1 MENEL
6 IFENLINNKVA
17 KCLRWADLYRGA
29 SVIVNNIHDAR
40 KVGKVE
46 MCLLIALDKLR
57 QERTGSA
64 KATIEECYEKL
75 GSNASFNTIDDIITI
90 LSEKNI
96 IA

>member
-6 IFENLINNKVA
+6 IFEHLINNKVS
-17 KCLRWADLYRGA
+17 KCQRWADLYRGA
-29 SVIVNNIHDAR
+29 SVIVNNIYDAR

-57 QERTGSA
+57 QETTGNT
-64 KATIEECYEKL
+64 KATIEECYEKIS
-75 GSNASFNTIDDIITI
+75 GNASFDTIDDIITT

>member
-6 IFENLINNKVA
+6 LFEHLIDNKVS
-17 KCLRWADLYRGA
+17 KCQRWADLYRGA

-57 QERTGSA
+57 QEKTGSM
-64 KATIEECYEKL
+64 KDIIEECY
-75 GSNASFNTIDDIITI
+75 
-90 LSEKNI
+90 
-96 IA
+96 